1 MDDAEYTVGQVAKRI
16 ADSFGRFSEEYL
28 ARQLRAFLQHGAITP
43 SRRTGEGEIRAALFT
58 DQEIA
63 KACIII
69 GLSYAGV
76 SRDRLISANKCLGN
90 ICQEDAGA
98 PGEVNAAGF
107 ARVFAGILANE
118 EWYFNF
124 YTAPGFDPSGVF
136 SRTPKPT
143 PALMAG
149 YATMI
154 LSTADHVA
162 PLFGSAG
169 N

>member
-1 MDDAEYTVGQVAKRI
+1 MENAEYTVGQVAKRI
-16 ADSFGRFSEEYL
+16 ADSFGRFSEDYI
-28 ARQLRAFLQHGAITP
+28 ARQLRAFLQHGAVTP
-43 SRRTGEGEIRAALFT
+43 ARRIGEGEIRTAVFT

-63 KACIII
+63 KACLIIS
-69 GLSYAGV
+69 LSYAGI
-76 SRDRLISANKCLGN
+76 SRDRLIAANKCFGN
-90 ICQEDAGA
+90 ISHEDSGA
-98 PGEVNAAGF
+98 PGQVNAVGF